1 LDGTWWKSWNHKD
14 LGLSNR
20 LHADV
25 PDREWSNDPPDH
37 RAPYPIRRN
46 LLEYLHEALL
56 TFRQSNSLLQ
66 TTNKESDG
74 GLTVAGKFR
83 VNKSQQVS
91 LENYGDAWHL
101 VNVMER
107 Q

>member
-1 LDGTWWKSWNHKD
+1 MG
-14 LGLSNR
+14 R
-20 LHADV
+20 
-25 PDREWSNDPPDH
+25 
-37 RAPYPIRRN
+37 
-46 LLEYLHEALL
+46 
-56 TFRQSNSLLQ
+56 
-66 TTNKESDG
+66 
-74 GLTVAGKFR
+74 LTVAGKFR